1 MEHERDAP
9 LLGTLQDPAP
19 PPPQKLP
26 SRLPFY
32 VLATLVVDL
41 QAYLIG
47 FTVSFSGP
55 TIRSIIADTGLCGSG
70 WAAGDAICSRAELV
84 VACPDL
90 VALGA
95 ALLAGRLSGRLGC
108 RRLLLLNC
116 APWMAGY
123 GLLACARS
131 YTTVLAARL
140 VIGFAQGASSA
151 LIQPYVG
158 ECAPPSC
165 RGILMGMLNLVLC
178 CGIFT
183 TQLFGLGVSSRAH
196 WWRVMAAFGVAP
208 AAVHLALVGAC
219 FPEAPPHLVRQGRLD
234 AAKRALVAIHGGG
247 GGDHDATVRDLHALH
262 AAKPGAAARADP
274 LCARRYLYPACLG
287 VATVGAFSLSG
298 QKIVNSYLNDILAAA
313 GDTDDGDKSVELGA
327 LGYGAAQVLI
337 SLLGI
342 LYFIPKFGR
351 KPLLVGS
358 LVGAALGSGVLGLS
372 YALDDPGLNAWL
384 PIVAVVFYVACISFG
399 VGPLAWAY
407 STEVS
412 PERIR
417 AQVSGAAVAVFW
429 GFNFLFTNYFKELET
444 ALTQQGVFFAFAG
457 FSFVSAG
464 LLALFAVETKGKS
477 LVELERIFLGAV
489 GGLDGAEED
498 LIA

>member
-1 MEHERDAP
+1 MY
-9 LLGTLQDPAP
+9 
-19 PPPQKLP
+19 K
-26 SRLPFY
+26 
-32 VLATLVVDL
+32 
-41 QAYLIG
+41 
-47 FTVSFSGP
+47 
-55 TIRSIIADTGLCGSG
+55 
-70 WAAGDAICSRAELV
+70 
-84 VACPDL
+84 
-90 VALGA
+90 
-95 ALLAGRLSGRLGC
+95 
-108 RRLLLLNC
+108 
-116 APWMAGY
+116 
-123 GLLACARS
+123 
-131 YTTVLAARL
+131 
-140 VIGFAQGASSA
+140 
-151 LIQPYVG
+151 
-158 ECAPPSC
+158 
-165 RGILMGMLNLVLC
+165 
-178 CGIFT
+178 
-183 TQLFGLGVSSRAH
+183 
-196 WWRVMAAFGVAP
+196 
-208 AAVHLALVGAC
+208 
-219 FPEAPPHLVRQGRLD
+219 RQ
-234 AAKRALVAIHGGG
+234 
-247 GGDHDATVRDLHALH
+247 LH

-372 YALDDPGLNAWL
+372 YAIDDPGLNAWL

-417 AQVSGAAVAVFW
+417 AQVSGGAVAVFW

-444 ALTQQGVFFAFAG
+444 ALTQQGVFFAFAA
-457 FSFVSAG
+457 FSLASAG

-477 LVELERIFLGAV
+477 LVELERIFLGV
-489 GGLDGAEED
+489 VDREEED